1 MASSKQLI
9 AMIRSHAA
17 GDDERFLAI
26 ADHIASDARKAGHHR
41 MANEIGTLVGSLR
54 EETHDRRASSQP
66 TLIAAPRGELA
77 SLVRAHYPETMLSDV
92 VLTDD
97 VETRLRRIVREHRE
111 RAILAERGLQ
121 PRRKILLS
129 GPPGTGK
136 SLTAAAIAGELGLP
150 LFTVMLDAVITKFM
164 GETAAKLRIVFDAMQ
179 SARGVYFF
187 DEVDALATR
196 RGAENDIGEARRM
209 LNSFL
214 QFLDE
219 DSSGSLIL
227 AATNHQELLDRAIF
241 RRFEATIRYDLP
253 PPDHVRRILTQRLP
267 QFDLT
272 DVKWDDIS
280 AAAAGLSQAD
290 IVAAADDAA
299 RDAVLES
306 KGALTG
312 ATLLRAISDR
322 AHPDRTD

>member
-26 ADHIASDARKAGHHR
+26 ADHIASDARKAGRYH
-41 MANEIGTLVGSLR
+41 MADEIGTLVESLR
-54 EETHDRRASSQP
+54 EEVSERRVASKP
-66 TLIAAPRGELA
+66 TLLVAPRGELA
-77 SLVRAHYPETMLSDV
+77 SLIRASYPDTRLSDV
-92 VLTDD
+92 VLAED
-97 VETRLRRIVREHRE
+97 VEIRLRRVVRENRE
-111 RAILAERGLQ
+111 REALAQRGLS

-150 LFTVMLDAVITKFM
+150 LFTVLLDGVITKFM
-164 GETAAKLRIVFDAMQ
+164 GETAAKLRIVFDAAR

-241 RRFEATIRYDLP
+241 RRFEATICYDLP
-253 PPDHVRRILTQRLP
+253 SSDHVRRILTQRLP
-267 QFDLT
+267 QFDL
-272 DVKWDDIS
+272 S
-280 AAAAGLSQAD
+280 AVSWGEVSEAAEGLSQAD

-306 KGALTG
+306 DGRLTG
-312 ATLLRAISDR
+312 IMLLRAITER
-322 AHPDRTD
+322 KPPNR

>member
-1 MASSKQLI
+1 MTSSRQLI

-26 ADHIASDARKAGHHR
+26 ADHIASDADKAGRHR
-41 MANEIGTLVGSLR
+41 VAGEIRTLVGSLR
-54 EETHDRRASSQP
+54 EEAGERRPATAP
-66 TLIAAPRGELA
+66 TPIAAPRGELA
-77 SLVRAHYPETMLSDV
+77 SLVRASYPATRLSDV
-92 VLTDD
+92 VLADD
-97 VETRLRRIVREHRE
+97 VEVRLRRIVREHRE
-111 RAILAERGLQ
+111 RGLLAASGLA

-150 LFTVMLDAVITKFM
+150 LLTVQLDGVITKFM
-164 GETAAKLRIVFDAMQ
+164 GETAAKLRIVLDAMRG
-179 SARGVYFF
+179 ARGVYFF

-196 RGAENDIGEARRM
+196 RGAENDVGEARRM

-241 RRFEATIRYDLP
+241 RRFEATVAYHLP

-267 QFDLT
+267 QFPLAG
-272 DVKWDDIS
+272 VSWPEV
-280 AAAAGLSQAD
+280 AAAADGLSQAE

-299 RDAVLES
+299 RDAVLEGGGS
-306 KGALTG
+306 LTG
-312 ATLLRAISDR
+312 STLLRAIAER
-322 AHPDRTD
+322 GHPKR

>member
-1 MASSKQLI
+1 MANSKQLI
-9 AMIRSHAA
+9 AMIRSHAS
-17 GDDERFLAI
+17 GDEERFFAV
-26 ADHIASDARKAGHHR
+26 ADHIVSDSRKAGHHR
-41 MANEIGTLVGSLR
+41 MADEIAKLVGELR
-54 EETHDRRASSQP
+54 AETSERRASSRP
-66 TLIAAPRGELA
+66 TLIAAPRGELT
-77 SLVRAHYPETMLSDV
+77 SLVRASYPDTRLSDV
-92 VLTDD
+92 VLADD

-111 RAILAERGLQ
+111 RQILADMGLQ

-136 SLTAAAIAGELGLP
+136 TLTAAAIAGELGLP
-150 LFTVMLDAVITKFM
+150 LFTVLLDGVITKYM

-179 SARGVYFF
+179 QARGVYFF

-227 AATNHQELLDRAIF
+227 AATNHHELLDRAIF
-241 RRFEATIRYDLP
+241 RRFEATVQYALP
-253 PPDHVRRILTQRLP
+253 PPDHVRRILTQHLP
-267 QFDLT
+267 QFDLAE
-272 DVKWDDIS
+272 VEWNKIS
-280 AAAAGLSQAD
+280 AAAEGLSQAE

-306 KGALTG
+306 KGILTN
-312 ATLLRAISDR
+312 AILLRAIGER
-322 AHPDRTD
+322 IHLKL